1 MPFRCGS
8 CQRSDGRRP
17 DLMPSSDKTPSDD
30 HIEVPD
36 GPLTGE
42 DVRARVV
49 RLAFDGDEARYAEF
63 IRALRESIPP
73 DVSVVLRG
81 SAVTGKRWEDG
92 APFDADGP
100 GTSDL
105 DLTLV
110 GGDMVKH
117 FEVFYIPGLHSA
129 PLSDAHPDA
138 SVVFVPLRRALST
151 IARRPV
157 NIQATSDFAQYLRD
171 RVMTQPY
178 FVMIA
183 KEESD
188 RDAGTGEAR

>member
-1 MPFRCGS
+1 MPD
-8 CQRSDGRRP
+8 QRAAAEQF
-17 DLMPSSDKTPSDD
+17 
-30 HIEVPD
+30 EVPD

-42 DVRARVV
+42 EVRARVV
-49 RLAFDGDEARYAEF
+49 QLAFDGDEDRYAHF
-63 IRALRESIPP
+63 IRTLREAIPP

-105 DLTLV
+105 DLTFV
-110 GGDMVKH
+110 GGGMVKH
-117 FEVFYIPGLHSA
+117 FDVFYIPGLHSA

-138 SVVFVPLRRALST
+138 SLTLVPLQRALSN

-157 NIQATSDFAQYLRD
+157 NLQATSDFVQYLRD
-171 RVMTQPY
+171 MVMTQPY
-178 FVMIA
+178 FVMVPRDEAADA
-183 KEESD
+183 KPNP
-188 RDAGTGEAR
+188 AR

>member
-1 MPFRCGS
+1 M
-8 CQRSDGRRP
+8 SDQP
-17 DLMPSSDKTPSDD
+17 LPHTDD
-30 HIEVPD
+30 FEVPD
-36 GPLTGE
+36 GPLVSE
-42 DVRARVV
+42 AVRQRVV
-49 RLAFDGDEARYAEF
+49 RLAFGGDEERYGAF
-63 IRALRESIPP
+63 IAALKEAIPP

-110 GGDMVKH
+110 GGEMVKH
-117 FEVFYIPGLHSA
+117 FEVFYIPGMHSA

-138 SVVFVPLRRALST
+138 SVTLVPLRQALCG

-157 NIQATSDFAQYLRD
+157 NLQATTDFVQYMRD
-171 RVMTQPY
+171 VIMTQPY

-183 KEESD
+183 KDED
-188 RDAGTGEAR
+188 RVETRAPAP

>member
-1 MPFRCGS
+1 MPDSRAAEGQF
-8 CQRSDGRRP
+8 
-17 DLMPSSDKTPSDD
+17 
-30 HIEVPD
+30 EVPD

-42 DVRARVV
+42 DVRVRVV
-49 RLAFDGDEARYAEF
+49 QLAFDGDEHRYAEF
-63 IRALRESIPP
+63 IHTLREAIPP
-73 DVSVVLRG
+73 DVAVVLRG

-110 GGDMVKH
+110 GGGMLKH

-138 SVVFVPLRRALST
+138 SITFVPLRRALTT

-157 NIQATSDFAQYLRD
+157 NLQATSDFVQYLRD
-171 RVMTQPY
+171 IVMTQPY
-178 FVMIA
+178 FVMIP
-183 KEESD
+183 KED
-188 RDAGTGEAR
+188 DAAEKASPAQ

>member
-1 MPFRCGS
+1 M
-8 CQRSDGRRP
+8 SDSIP
-17 DLMPSSDKTPSDD
+17 TPPDD
-30 HIEVPD
+30 HFEVPD
-36 GPLTGE
+36 GPLTDE
-42 DVRARVV
+42 RVRARVV
-49 RLAFDGDEARYAEF
+49 RLAFDGDEERYARF
-63 IRALRESIPP
+63 IRTLREAIPP

-110 GGDMVKH
+110 GGGMVKH
-117 FEVFYIPGLHSA
+117 FEVFYIPGMHSA

-138 SVVFVPLRRALST
+138 SITFVPLRQALTT

-157 NIQATSDFAQYLRD
+157 NLQATSDFVQYLRD
-171 RVMTQPY
+171 IVMTQPY
-178 FVMIA
+178 FVMIPKTEDA
-183 KEESD
+183 PAHDD
-188 RDAGTGEAR
+188 RTR

>member
-1 MPFRCGS
+1 MP
-8 CQRSDGRRP
+8 DP
-17 DLMPSSDKTPSDD
+17 TPTPQDD
-30 HIEVPD
+30 HFEVPD
-36 GPLTGE
+36 GPLRDE
-42 DVRARVV
+42 RVRARVV
-49 RLAFDGDEARYAEF
+49 RLAFDGDEERYARF
-63 IRALRESIPP
+63 VRTLREAIPP

-110 GGDMVKH
+110 GGGMVKH
-117 FEVFYIPGLHSA
+117 FEVFYIPGMHSA

-138 SVVFVPLRRALST
+138 SITFVPLRQALTT

-157 NIQATSDFAQYLRD
+157 NLQATSDFVQYLRD
-171 RVMTQPY
+171 IVMTQPY
-178 FVMIA
+178 FVMIP
-183 KEESD
+183 KTEDEPT
-188 RDAGTGEAR
+188 RGEPMR

>member
-1 MPFRCGS
+1 MPDQTS
-8 CQRSDGRRP
+8 A
-17 DLMPSSDKTPSDD
+17 DD
-30 HIEVPD
+30 DIVIPD

-42 DVRARVV
+42 YVRARVV
-49 RLAFDGDEARYAEF
+49 RLAFDGSEERYAEF
-63 IRALRESIPP
+63 IRTLREAVPP
-73 DVSVVLRG
+73 DVSVILRG

-105 DLTLV
+105 DLTLI

-138 SVVFVPLRRALST
+138 SMVFVPLRRALCA

-157 NIQATSDFAQYLRD
+157 NLQATSDFAQYLRD

-183 KEESD
+183 KDE
-188 RDAGTGEAR
+188 RGADAREAK